1 MKKINTNSAKSI
13 ISALYK
19 RLQDKGN
26 WYLDPQCPDDDKY
39 IDITEKAKENAD
51 NMLAE
56 MSEIALYGRYN
67 RWIND
72 LGTPADSDGLVKMF
86 LDETVYH
93 LALSS
98 LDEEEK
104 ELFQDSCDVRFYFI
118 K

>member
-1 MKKINTNSAKSI
+1 MKKTNTSAKSI
-13 ISALYK
+13 VSNIYK

-56 MSEIALYGRYN
+56 MSEIALYGWYN
-67 RWIND
+67 RRTNEF
-72 LGTPADSDGLVKMF
+72 GTPADDDSRVKMF

>member
-1 MKKINTNSAKSI
+1 
-13 ISALYK
+13 
-19 RLQDKGN
+19 
-26 WYLDPQCPDDDKY
+26 
-39 IDITEKAKENAD
+39 
-51 NMLAE
+51 
-56 MSEIALYGRYN
+56 
-67 RWIND
+67 
-72 LGTPADSDGLVKMF
+72 MF